1 MSRKSRQMTSFFPTG
16 NFNQAAIE
24 RAMKSDAPPDGASKT
39 FTWAG
44 DAGANN
50 GDIIWRD
57 LHSARTTIHIASGM
71 TLEVKQ
77 QGRYRLVFDAHFLVK
92 HAALAHKFDAFNAL
106 HQHLFTLVTSPQVVH
121 TPLYTVSQPCVV
133 RGTFNEIER
142 QGDLDAIKY
151 LIRRGAGEY
160 KD

>member
-1 MSRKSRQMTSFFPTG
+1 MTSFFPTG
-16 NFNQAAIE
+16 NFSQAAIE
-24 RAMKSDAPPDGASKT
+24 RAMKSDEPAAGASKT

-44 DAGANN
+44 DAGN

-57 LHSARTTIHIASGM
+57 LHSGRTTIHIASGM

-92 HAALAHKFDAFNAL
+92 HAALAHKFDAFAIDAATGS
-106 HQHLFTLVTSPQVVH
+106 HVYLFTLVTSPQVVD
-121 TPLYTVSQPCVV
+121 TPLYTVSQRHVV

-142 QGDLDAIKY
+142 QADLDAIKY
-151 LIRRGAGEY
+151 FIRRGAGEY